1 MKNKKVN
8 LLIGFISILML
19 VWIVV
24 TYNKLPDRI
33 PTHWGIDG
41 KVDGYGSKNTIWL
54 FFGIMVGINFLMIL
68 ISKID
73 PKADN
78 YKRFGRAFDIFRAAM
93 TIFFAIILGVTLIVS
108 QGNNNIDMGKIIP
121 IMVGVLFI
129 VIGNYMPKFKQNYT
143 MGIKTPWTLA
153 NENVWNKTHRVSG
166 QLWMIG
172 GIIFVILSI
181 FAEAKM
187 LFVLLIVLVTVLSV
201 VPIVYS
207 YFVYKNEIKN
217 K

>member
-19 VWIVV
+19 VWILV

-54 FFGIMVGINFLMIL
+54 FFGIMIGINLLMIL

-78 YKRFGRAFDIFRAAM
+78 YKRFAKSFDIFRATM
-93 TIFFAIILGVTLIVS
+93 TIFFAVILGITLIVS

-129 VIGNYMPKFKQNYT
+129 VIGNYIPKFKQNYT
-143 MGIKTPWTLA
+143 TGIKTPWTLA
-153 NENVWNKTHRVSG
+153 NENVWNKTHRLSG
-166 QLWMIG
+166 QIWMIG
-172 GIIFVILSI
+172 GIILVILSI
-181 FAEAKM
+181 FVEAKVS
-187 LFVLLIVLVTVLSV
+187 FVLIIVFTAVLSFT
-201 VPIVYS
+201 PIVYS
-207 YFVYKNEIKN
+207 YFVYKNQMKR
-217 K
+217 